1 MAQPIKLSCKQNNF
15 ARLFFISFS
24 LLSRISLVV
33 KFGDSTAIIYDNG
46 YEYDFTIKI
55 TIPVIYKIKDIIINN
70 KNNNVNV
77 PNPLNTSE
85 VENKT
90 KKIASRINETNI
102 IIIGIIILSKV

>member
-1 MAQPIKLSCKQNNF
+1 MRKLSK
-15 ARLFFISFS
+15 LLVLS
-24 LLSRISLVV
+24 LSLVLV
-33 KFGDSTAIIYDNG
+33 SCGEID
-46 YEYDFTIKI
+46 
-55 TIPVIYKIKDIIINN
+55 PN